1 MGVIN
6 RNVLYA
12 PIGVLAV
19 AAVVLGYQ
27 LYQEQHKA
35 SGIEITIGKTG
46 ISVDE
51 K

>member
-1 MGVIN
+1 MN
-6 RNVLYA
+6 RNVLYIV
-12 PIGVLAV
+12 IGVLAI

-27 LYQEQHKA
+27 LYQEQRKA

-51 K
+51 N